1 MKKPI
6 ENVSVVNSSNHAGT
20 LAHETGRS
28 ITKRALLAMCLICL
42 SHGLLYCQVSTAA
55 ASEVVEM
62 EQHVYQ
68 MQNSNPVVPG
78 YAADAS
84 IFYDAKSDY
93 YYIFATNDGNSGKN
107 TWPTQVWYSRDL
119 ISWEH
124 RNVELPEE
132 WFKPENDYRE
142 QPHDMVWAPSVVY
155 NPQNKKYYI
164 TYTIGDQRIGMSDS
178 LLGLW
183 VDANKI
189 EPNKPFM
196 NGHDGQFFLDDD
208 GSIYLT
214 LGAWEFNVVKLAF
227 DEAGKV
233 YADDSDPRMTFTSN
247 RQGNPFKYAKT
258 TGIKNAFEASEIF
271 KRKGLYYLLWS
282 YEGGADY
289 NVRYAVSEDV
299 LGPYREINGSY
310 NNPILSTSSGANI
323 LGPGHHSIFAKDGQ
337 HYIVYHRQHYP
348 FVDSKR
354 QTCIDKLDFNEDGS
368 IKKVTPTHTGVR
380 LFENSDKRVNIA
392 LGKQTRVSSARTY
405 SPTRHTSANFRYEGN
420 FAVDENG
427 GTRWDAGLGAT
438 NPWLLVDLGSESTI
452 DAVQTLFEF
461 TNKKYMY
468 AIEYLSQ
475 KDASGI
481 DEAAANRRWRIY
493 ADKSVEGA
501 QFSPVEDTFAGG
513 GSVNARYLRITIF
526 GAEGIP
532 ESAEPGNKMN
542 GDNAISIFEL
552 KVFGTQTSN
561 DLDRIMEAE
570 SFNGQSGIQLEASAF
585 SGMNI
590 CATNNNDFILYRD
603 IDFGNGAEAVQARIA
618 VGSGGGRID
627 IRLDA
632 ANGELIGSVETK
644 NTGGWQTWKTV
655 TSYLSE
661 KAKGRHDIYVVFKAD
676 NDTEGVA
683 NVDWLKFCTARP

>member
-1 MKKPI
+1 
-6 ENVSVVNSSNHAGT
+6 
-20 LAHETGRS
+20 
-28 ITKRALLAMCLICL
+28 
-42 SHGLLYCQVSTAA
+42 
-55 ASEVVEM
+55 
-62 EQHVYQ
+62 
-68 MQNSNPVVPG
+68 MQNLNPVVPG

-84 IFYDAKSDY
+84 LFYDEQSDL

-107 TWPTQVWYSRDL
+107 TWPTQFWYSKDL
-119 ISWEH
+119 ITWEH

-142 QPHDMVWAPSVVY
+142 QPHNMVWAPSVVY

-164 TYTIGDQRIGMSDS
+164 TYTISDQRIGMSDS
-178 LLGLW
+178 LFGPW
-183 VDANKI
+183 EDANKV

-214 LGAWEFNVVKLAF
+214 LGAWEFNIVKLTF

-233 YADDSDPRMTFTSN
+233 YADDSDPRMTHTSN
-247 RQGNPFKYAKT
+247 RPGNPFKYVKT

-271 KRKGLYYLLWS
+271 KRNGLYYLLWS

-289 NVRYAVSEDV
+289 NVRYAVSENV

-310 NNPILSTSSGANI
+310 DDPILSTNNSTNI
-323 LGPGHHSIFAKDGQ
+323 LGPGHHSIFTKDGQ
-337 HYIVYHRQHYP
+337 YYIVYHRQHYP

-354 QTCIDKLDFNEDGS
+354 QTCIDELNFNEDGS

-380 LFENSDKRVNIA
+380 LFENPDKRVNIA

-405 SPTRHTSANFRYEGN
+405 SPTRHTNAYFRYEGN

-438 NPWLLVDLGSESTI
+438 NPWLLVDLGSESAI

-468 AIEYLSQ
+468 TIEYLQQ
-475 KDASGI
+475 KDASDI
-481 DEAAANRRWRIY
+481 DDAATNRAWRIY
-493 ADKSVEGA
+493 ADKSVDGTP
-501 QFSPVEDTFAGG
+501 FSPVEDTFAGG
-513 GSVNARYLRITIF
+513 GSVNARYLRITVF
-526 GAEGIP
+526 RTEGIP
-532 ESAEPGNKMN
+532 ESAEPGNKVN
-542 GDNAISIFEL
+542 GDNAISIFEF
-552 KVFGTQTSN
+552 KVFGSQTSN
-561 DLDRIMEAE
+561 DLDRILEAE

-585 SGMNI
+585 SGTNI
-590 CATNNNDFILYRD
+590 CGTNNNDFILYKD
-603 IDFGNGAEAVQARIA
+603 IDLGNGAEAVQIGVA
-618 VGSGGGRID
+618 VGSGGGGTIE
-627 IRLDA
+627 IRLDTVT
-632 ANGELIGSVETK
+632 GELIGSMETK
-644 NTGGWQTWKTV
+644 NTGGWQIWKTV
-655 TSYLSE
+655 TAGLSE
-661 KAKGRHDIYVVFKAD
+661 KAKGKHDIYVIFKQD

-683 NVDWLKFCTARP
+683 NIDWLKFRTAHRKNG